1 MGSGENLVHGRT
13 AQYRVEGR
21 ITVDFGHVT
30 AQLRYMMDMIAQL
43 MAQTTRK
50 LEHAMKIRVQVSKVN
65 KERKHYN
72 ISIMHRS

>member
-13 AQYRVEGR
+13 AQYHVEGR
-21 ITVDFGHVT
+21 IIVDFGHVI
-30 AQLRYMMDMIAQL
+30 ALLRYMMDMIVQL

-65 KERKHYN
+65 KERKHN